1 MDNQIY
7 LLATP
12 FFPSSTSWRGAFG
25 YDFVKALEKD
35 GRYRV
40 VVCKPGASYM
50 FEGVQIR
57 GYRQVALPSGIPCPI
72 LDVINKWL
80 FKRAL
85 RREGVD
91 ARQVAVADA
100 FVNGMVNEMRVVK
113 EMNPKAILV
122 THHHDLASF
131 GVSVG
136 RFRHFLPFKLMNFFR
151 MRKLQS
157 MVDLHV
163 YISEAVKRSFE
174 RFPDTAWTIYEE
186 YRKIGRGLGG
196 FKGVKPKDGCVLH
209 NGVDIGVFKVV
220 DDSGSYRMD
229 GKAPFVIGCVGN
241 FQELKDQATLIRAVA
256 RINKEEKKGGA
267 RERNIRVVFVGS
279 GETLEKCKALAQAL
293 GVEAEFR
300 SEVRHEELARF
311 YRSLDLFVLPSFFE
325 GLGCVYLEA
334 RACGVPFIGCQGQ
347 GIEDYIPE
355 GEKEKWLCRP
365 KDVEG
370 LACLIGEY
378 MEKRPAQ
385 KLTGSVDIDE
395 LVRGYLNKV
404 EAMR

>member
-1 MDNQIY
+1 MSNLIY

-12 FFPSSTSWRGAFG
+12 FFPTLTSWRGAFG

-40 VVCKPGASYM
+40 VVFKPGASYT
-50 FEGVQIR
+50 FEGITIH
-57 GYRQVALPSGIPCPI
+57 GYRQLALPSGIPCPI
-72 LDVINKWL
+72 LDVVNKWL

-85 RREGVD
+85 RREGID

-100 FVNGMVNEMRVVK
+100 FVNGMVNEMRAIK
-113 EMNPKAILV
+113 EMNPKVVLV

-131 GVSVG
+131 GISVG

-157 MVDLHV
+157 MVDLHIF
-163 YISEAVKRSFE
+163 ISEAVKRSFE

-186 YRKIGRGLGG
+186 YRKIGKGLGR
-196 FKGVKPKDGCVLH
+196 FKGVKPKAGYVLH
-209 NGVDIGVFKVV
+209 NGVDKNIFNAEVQRRRGC
-220 DDSGSYRMD
+220 SGE
-229 GKAPFVIGCVGN
+229 FVIGCVGN
-241 FQELKDQATLIRAVA
+241 FQRLKGQLTLLKAVQILST
-256 RINKEEKKGGA
+256 RSTSLHGKKLK
-267 RERNIRVVFVGS
+267 VVFVGS
-279 GETLEKCKALAQAL
+279 GETMEECRRFAAKKGLD
-293 GVEAEFR
+293 VEFR
-300 SEVRHEELARF
+300 TEMRHEELPSF
-311 YRSLDLFVLPSFFE
+311 YHSLDLFVLPSYFE
-325 GLGCVYLEA
+325 GMGCVYLEA
-334 RACGVPFIGCQGQ
+334 WACGVPFIGCRGQ

-370 LACLIGEY
+370 LARLVGEY
-378 MEKRPAQ
+378 MQKRPEQ

-395 LVRGYLNKV
+395 LVRGYLDKV
-404 EAMR
+404 EGMR

>member
-1 MDNQIY
+1 MSKPIY
-7 LLATP
+7 LLVTP
-12 FFPSSTSWRGAFG
+12 FFPTPTSWRGAFG
-25 YDFVKALEKD
+25 YDFVKAIEKA
-35 GRYRV
+35 GRYQV
-40 VVCKPGASYM
+40 VVFKPGASYM
-50 FEGVQIR
+50 FDGVAIH
-57 GYRQVALPSGIPCPI
+57 GYRQIALPSGIPCPF
-72 LDVINKWL
+72 LDVVNKWL

-85 RREGVD
+85 RREGID

-151 MRKLQS
+151 MRKLQA

-163 YISEAVKRSFE
+163 FISEAVKRSFK

-186 YRKIGRGLGG
+186 YRKIGRGIGC
-196 FKGVKPKDGCVLH
+196 FKGVKPKDGYVLH
-209 NGVDIGVFKVV
+209 NGVDRGVFKVK
-220 DDSGSYRMD
+220 DEGEQRDGDS
-229 GKAPFVIGCVGN
+229 FVIGCVGN
-241 FQELKDQATLIRAVA
+241 FQELKDQMTLLKAVQLLSIHSTSLHG
-256 RINKEEKKGGA
+256 RKIKVK
-267 RERNIRVVFVGS
+267 FVGS
-279 GETLEKCKALAQAL
+279 GETLESCKRFAAEM
-293 GVEAEFR
+293 GIDAEFLT
-300 SEVRHEELARF
+300 EMRHEQLPEF
-311 YRSLDLFVLPSFFE
+311 YRGLDLFVLPSYFE
-325 GLGCVYLEA
+325 GMGCVYLEA
-334 RACGVPFIGCQGQ
+334 WACGVPFIGCRGQ

-370 LACLIGEY
+370 LARLVGEY
-378 MEKRPAQ
+378 MQKRPEQ

-395 LVRGYLNKV
+395 LVRGYLDKV
-404 EAMR
+404 EGMR